1 MKTTLLFAL
10 TLLILFSCNKNQRQV
25 IKIDG
30 KWNVKS
36 AEMVGNGTLD
46 PDVIYEFEYCKLKQ
60 DGFCEFSIH
69 NFDTDVITSGIY
81 SISENGNKLNLS
93 ITDGFGLETRVYDII
108 KISNRKLILVNSN
121 APFGEFSRIELR
133 AVN

>member
-10 TLLILFSCNKNQRQV
+10 TVLLLFSCNKNQRQV

-36 AEMVGNGTLD
+36 AEMVDIGTLD
-46 PDVIYEFEYCKLKQ
+46 PDVIYEFEYCKLKK

-69 NFDTDVITSGIY
+69 NFDIDNITYGIY
-81 SISENGNKLNLS
+81 SIGENGNKLNLS

-108 KISNRKLILVNSN
+108 KISNRKLILVNSD
-121 APFGEFSRIELR
+121 APFGQFLRIELR

>member
-10 TLLILFSCNKNQRQV
+10 TVLLLFSCNKNQRQV

-36 AEMVGNGTLD
+36 AEIVGIGTLD
-46 PDVIYEFEYCKLKQ
+46 PDVIYEFEYCKLKK

-81 SISENGNKLNLS
+81 SISENGNKINLS

-108 KISNRKLILVNSN
+108 KISNKKLILVNSN
-121 APFGEFSRIELR
+121 APFGEFSRIELKT
-133 AVN
+133 VH